1 MKKINIDPQDLEPL
15 ETDGINLLYVGTVLF
30 VLATLVLIYQPDF
43 IDDQTQTVWLR
54 ITIMGTILGL
64 IGLRIV
70 KRRRK
75 RLGL

>member
-1 MKKINIDPQDLEPL
+1 VKKINIDPQDLKPI

-54 ITIMGTILGL
+54 ITIMGTVLGI
-64 IGLRIV
+64 IGLRVI

>member
-1 MKKINIDPQDLEPL
+1 LKKIKVDSKDLEPI
-15 ETDGINLLYVGTVLF
+15 ETDGINLLYIGTFLF
-30 VLATLVLIYQPDF
+30 ALATFVIIYQPNW
-43 IDDQTQTVWLR
+43 IDDKTQSVWLKV
-54 ITIMGTILGL
+54 TIMGTVLGL

>member
-1 MKKINIDPQDLEPL
+1 VKKINIDPRDLKPI

-30 VLATLVLIYQPDF
+30 VLATLVLIYQPNF

-64 IGLRIV
+64 IGLRII

>member
-1 MKKINIDPQDLEPL
+1 MKKINIDPQDLKPI

-30 VLATLVLIYQPDF
+30 ALATFVLIYKPDF
-43 IDDQTQTVWLR
+43 IDDQTQIIWLR
-54 ITIMGTILGL
+54 ITVMGTILGL
-64 IGLRIV
+64 IGLRII

>member
-1 MKKINIDPQDLEPL
+1 MKKINVDPEDLEPI
-15 ETDGINLLYVGTVLF
+15 ETDGINLLYIGTFLF
-30 VLATLVLIYQPDF
+30 DLATFGIIYQPDW
-43 IDDQTQTVWLR
+43 IDDQTQSVWLKV
-54 ITIMGTILGL
+54 TMMGTVLGL

>member
-1 MKKINIDPQDLEPL
+1 MKKINIDPQDLKPI

-30 VLATLVLIYQPDF
+30 VLATFVLIYQPNF

-54 ITIMGTILGL
+54 ITIMGTVLGL
-64 IGLRIV
+64 IGLRVI

>member
-1 MKKINIDPQDLEPL
+1 VKKINIDPQDLKPI

-43 IDDQTQTVWLR
+43 IDNQTQTVWLR
-54 ITIMGTILGL
+54 ITIMGTILGI
-64 IGLRIV
+64 IGLRVI

>member
-1 MKKINIDPQDLEPL
+1 VKKINIDPQDLKPI
-15 ETDGINLLYVGTVLF
+15 ETDGINLLYIGTILF
-30 VLATLVLIYQPDF
+30 SLATFVLIYQPNF

-54 ITIMGTILGL
+54 STIMGTMLGL
-64 IGLRIV
+64 IGVRII

>member
-1 MKKINIDPQDLEPL
+1 MKKINIDPQDLKPI

-30 VLATLVLIYQPDF
+30 VLATFVLIYQPNF

-54 ITIMGTILGL
+54 ITIMGTALGL

>member
-1 MKKINIDPQDLEPL
+1 VKNINIDPQDLKPI

-30 VLATLVLIYQPDF
+30 ALASLVLIYQPDF
-43 IDDQTQTVWLR
+43 IDNQTQTVWLR
-54 ITIMGTILGL
+54 ITIMGTVLGL
-64 IGLRIV
+64 VGIRIV

>member
-1 MKKINIDPQDLEPL
+1 VKKINIDPQDLKPI

-30 VLATLVLIYQPDF
+30 VLATFVLIYQPDF

-54 ITIMGTILGL
+54 ITIMGTVLGI
-64 IGLRIV
+64 IGLRVI

>member
-1 MKKINIDPQDLEPL
+1 VKKINIDPQDLKPI

-30 VLATLVLIYQPDF
+30 VLATFVLIYQPDF
-43 IDDQTQTVWLR
+43 INDQTQTVWLR
-54 ITIMGTILGL
+54 ITIMGTVLGI
-64 IGLRIV
+64 IGLRVI

>member
-1 MKKINIDPQDLEPL
+1 VKKINIDPQDLKPI

-30 VLATLVLIYQPDF
+30 VLATFVLIYQPDF
-43 IDDQTQTVWLR
+43 IDDQTQTIWLR
-54 ITIMGTILGL
+54 ITIMGTVLGI
-64 IGLRIV
+64 IGLRVI

>member
-1 MKKINIDPQDLEPL
+1 MKKINIDPQDLKPI

-43 IDDQTQTVWLR
+43 IDDQTQTIWLR
-54 ITIMGTILGL
+54 ITIMGTILGI
-64 IGLRIV
+64 IGLRVI

>member
-1 MKKINIDPQDLEPL
+1 VKKINIDPQDLKPI

-30 VLATLVLIYQPDF
+30 ILATFVLIYQPDF

-54 ITIMGTILGL
+54 ITIMGTVLGI
-64 IGLRIV
+64 IGLRVI

>member
-1 MKKINIDPQDLEPL
+1 MKKINIDPQDLKPI

-43 IDDQTQTVWLR
+43 IDDQSQTVWLR
-54 ITIMGTILGL
+54 ITIMGTLLGL
-64 IGLRIV
+64 IGLRVI

>member
-1 MKKINIDPQDLEPL
+1 VKKINIDPQDLKPI

-30 VLATLVLIYQPDF
+30 VLATFVLIYQPDF

-64 IGLRIV
+64 IGLRVI

>member
-1 MKKINIDPQDLEPL
+1 LKKINIDPQDLKPI

-30 VLATLVLIYQPDF
+30 VLATLVLIYQPNF

-64 IGLRIV
+64 IGLRVI

>member
-1 MKKINIDPQDLEPL
+1 MKKINIDPQDLKPI

-30 VLATLVLIYQPDF
+30 VLATLVLIYQPNF

-54 ITIMGTILGL
+54 ITIMGTILGI
-64 IGLRIV
+64 IGLRVI

>member
-1 MKKINIDPQDLEPL
+1 VKKINIDPQNLKPI

>member
-1 MKKINIDPQDLEPL
+1 MKKINIDPQDLKPI
-15 ETDGINLLYVGTVLF
+15 ETDGINLLYVGTILF
-30 VLATLVLIYQPDF
+30 AIATLVLIYQPDF
-43 IDDQTQTVWLR
+43 IDDQTQMVWLR

-64 IGLRIV
+64 IGLRII

>member
-1 MKKINIDPQDLEPL
+1 MKKINIDPRDLKPI

-30 VLATLVLIYQPDF
+30 VLATLVLIYQPNF

-64 IGLRIV
+64 IGLRII

>member
-1 MKKINIDPQDLEPL
+1 VKKINIDPQDLKPI

-30 VLATLVLIYQPDF
+30 VLATLVLIYQPNF
-43 IDDQTQTVWLR
+43 IDDQAQTVWLR
-54 ITIMGTILGL
+54 ITIMGTILGI
-64 IGLRIV
+64 IGLRII

>member
-1 MKKINIDPQDLEPL
+1 MKKIKVDSKDLEPI
-15 ETDGINLLYVGTVLF
+15 ETDGINLLYIGTFLF
-30 VLATLVLIYQPDF
+30 ALATFVIIYQPNW
-43 IDDQTQTVWLR
+43 IDDKTQSVWLKV
-54 ITIMGTILGL
+54 TIMGTVLGL

>member
-1 MKKINIDPQDLEPL
+1 MKKINIDPQDLKPI

-30 VLATLVLIYQPDF
+30 VLATFVLIYQPDF

-54 ITIMGTILGL
+54 ITIMGTVLGI
-64 IGLRIV
+64 IGLRVI

>member
-1 MKKINIDPQDLEPL
+1 MKKINIDPQDLKPI

-30 VLATLVLIYQPDF
+30 VLATFVLIYQPNF

-54 ITIMGTILGL
+54 ITIMGTMLGL
-64 IGLRIV
+64 IGVRII

>member
-1 MKKINIDPQDLEPL
+1 MKNINIDPQDLKPI

-30 VLATLVLIYQPDF
+30 VLATMVLIYQPDF
-43 IDDQTQTVWLR
+43 IDNQTQTVWLR
-54 ITIMGTILGL
+54 ITIMGTVLGL
-64 IGLRIV
+64 IGIRIV

>member
-1 MKKINIDPQDLEPL
+1 MKKINIDPQDLKPI

-30 VLATLVLIYQPDF
+30 VLATFVLIYQPDF
-43 IDDQTQTVWLR
+43 IDNQTQTVWLR
-54 ITIMGTILGL
+54 ITIMGTVLGL
-64 IGLRIV
+64 IGLRVI

>member
-1 MKKINIDPQDLEPL
+1 LKKINIDPQDLKPI

-43 IDDQTQTVWLR
+43 IDNQTQIVWLR

-64 IGLRIV
+64 VGLGII

>member
-1 MKKINIDPQDLEPL
+1 VKKINIDPQDLKPI

-30 VLATLVLIYQPDF
+30 VLATLVLIYQPNF

-64 IGLRIV
+64 IGLRII

>member
-1 MKKINIDPQDLEPL
+1 MKKINIDPQDLKPI

-43 IDDQTQTVWLR
+43 IDNQTQIVWLR

-64 IGLRIV
+64 VGLGII